1 MCYLCDDPIPDE
13 IEGDPDTVEGFATA
27 FSATAQALRD
37 AARDLR
43 AVANESITISL
54 AIDEVREKADGIEAD
69 TDKVAERYEGAG
81 TTFAAYAT
89 SLRGARALGNGA
101 RANMISNNEESRYWR
116 HRERDLRLRVQLGAS
131 DAEVLAD
138 FEQARGLADQADQQY
153 STYLTQYR
161 AAVEAKDAAVQA
173 AIGGLDDAAKAAG
186 LDDGFFDRVLGDLQ
200 QLWELVSEYVGPYL
214 EVLREVLTI
223 LKKIVDALAL
233 IVTVLSLFFPALA
246 AVAAALT
253 AISAIIGV
261 AIFAISALLFAMG
274 RESLGRV
281 LSDGL
286 LAVVGVVTAK
296 FSVGGSL
303 DDAISQGANAVR
315 TPAQLFVGRTRSI
328 QLGLIPASDTL
339 GAAAFREVGNA
350 ALAGTISAKT
360 APIAFVL
367 DEGFDFTIGAGDAA
381 WGDPPNEFFSMEGAD
396 PMTMMP
402 NLLDS
407 PTLGVASQATGIA
420 DIFGENIP
428 SALDSAGEFVEA
440 WSTIRTVPAV

>member
-1 MCYLCDDPIPDE
+1 MCYMCDDPIPDE

-27 FSATAQALRD
+27 FTSTAQALRD

-138 FEQARGLADQADQQY
+138 FEQARGLADQADRQY

-173 AIGGLDDAAKAAG
+173 AIGGLDNAAKAAG

-200 QLWELVSEYVGPYL
+200 QLWELVSEYIGPYL

-233 IVTVLSLFFPALA
+233 IVTVLAIFFPMLAPIAL
-246 AVAAALT
+246 ALT
-253 AISAIIGV
+253 ALSAVIGI
-261 AIFAISALLFAMG
+261 AIFAMSLLLFAMG
-274 RESLGRV
+274 RTSLGTV
-281 LSDGL
+281 IADGIM
-286 LAVVGVVTAK
+286 AVVGVVAAK
-296 FSVGGSL
+296 VGGASSL
-303 DDAISQGANAVR
+303 RGAISDGVAAVTAR
-315 TPAQLFVGRTRSI
+315 TPMFVTRGAMIQAGSLVNGQPVLTYSAQIADDLAKS
-328 QLGLIPASDTL
+328 GLSGGLSAKAGVATFLIEDGLDFTL
-339 GAAAFREVGNA
+339 GEN
-350 ALAGTISAKT
+350 
-360 APIAFVL
+360 PP
-367 DEGFDFTIGAGDAA
+367 A
-381 WGDPPNEFFSMEGAD
+381 WGASADESDPLS
-396 PMTMMP
+396 MMP

-407 PTLGVASQATGIA
+407 PTFGAASPVFGVAE
-420 DIFGENIP
+420 IFQEHVPAIQENWGEG
-428 SALDSAGEFVEA
+428 AEL
-440 WSTIRTVPAV
+440 WSDVNVVPAV